1 MQAKFAQAIAAN
13 VYRSRRRKEEEDE
26 RAVAVAQVKNLAKLY
41 AMIGRKKWQSSYFW
55 FAIGI

>member
-13 VYRSRRRKEEEDE
+13 VYRSKRRKEEEE